1 MDQDTLRILLRE
13 AVRETVAEVLQTVL
27 ELDRT
32 AFLQVHGGRR
42 NGYYP
47 RKLETTF
54 GQVDLKVPRDRESRY
69 YPAFLKPYAR
79 RLVDVGEVAVALYAA
94 GVSQR
99 KAAEIL
105 SLLLGH
111 RYSHETLSALTDE
124 VLEAAGA
131 FRTRP
136 LPEEMAFVYLDG
148 LSLKVF
154 REGEGIVRESVYV
167 ALGIAPNGER
177 RVLGF
182 WLLPTESALG
192 WEGVLGELWQRGL
205 RRVLLFVTDGLPGLP
220 EAIRRVYPQAEWQRC
235 VVHGVRWSLSQV
247 RSRDR
252 ALLAEDLRRVY
263 GAESREEA
271 LGALEEVK
279 AAWGSRYPGVVGLWV
294 QDSGAFLRFYG
305 YPKVLW
311 PYLRSTN
318 LMERF
323 IRELRRGTKVR
334 DHKFPKEEAVYK
346 LLYLESERQEG
357 WSDRGGAIGAARA
370 QDDPH
375 QRRGRRDRQP
385 RHGNRGFSLRPRPA
399 RGRAGRSGVRA
410 LLRGEHVLS
419 ELRRRFDR
427 QGQCRL
433 VPPARAR
440 DLRGNLRNPDLARD
454 LLCLRHRLAH
464 RQERP
469 GPDGLHRADG
479 PAAGFRADRLVPGLR
494 YAGGRGAIRFRHG

>member
-1 MDQDTLRILLRE
+1 VDQDTLRILLRE
-13 AVRETVAEVLQTVL
+13 AVRQTVTEVLQIL
-27 ELDRT
+27 LDADRE
-32 AFLQVHGGRR
+32 AFLRQHGGRK

-69 YPAFLKPYAR
+69 YPAFLKPYVR

-111 RYSHETLSALTDE
+111 RYSHETLSALTDQ

-205 RRVLLFVTDGLPGLP
+205 RRVLLFITDGLPGLP

-263 GAESREEA
+263 GAESRDEA
-271 LGALEEVK
+271 LRALESAPKGLPWGGEGRLGFAVPGGGGAL
-279 AAWGSRYPGVVGLWV
+279 GGGV
-294 QDSGAFLRFYG
+294 
-305 YPKVLW
+305 
-311 PYLRSTN
+311 
-318 LMERF
+318 
-323 IRELRRGTKVR
+323 
-334 DHKFPKEEAVYK
+334 
-346 LLYLESERQEG
+346 
-357 WSDRGGAIGAARA
+357 WSL
-370 QDDPH
+370 P
-375 QRRGRRDRQP
+375 
-385 RHGNRGFSLRPRPA
+385 
-399 RGRAGRSGVRA
+399 A
-410 LLRGEHVLS
+410 LLRVPQGALAVLAEH
-419 ELRRRFDR
+419 
-427 QGQCRL
+427 Q
-433 VPPARAR
+433 
-440 DLRGNLRNPDLARD
+440 
-454 LLCLRHRLAH
+454 
-464 RQERP
+464 
-469 GPDGLHRADG
+469 PDGAVYPG
-479 PAAGFRADRLVPGLR
+479 SAAGDEG
-494 YAGGRGAIRFRHG
+494 AGPQVS

>member
-1 MDQDTLRILLRE
+1 MFNRGAHLGTRRCPVDQDTLRILLRE

-69 YPAFLKPYAR
+69 YPAFLKPYVR

-111 RYSHETLSALTDE
+111 RYSHETLSALTDQ

-131 FRTRP
+131 FRTRL

-192 WEGVLGELWQRGL
+192 WEGVLGEL
-205 RRVLLFVTDGLPGLP
+205 
-220 EAIRRVYPQAEWQRC
+220 
-235 VVHGVRWSLSQV
+235 
-247 RSRDR
+247 
-252 ALLAEDLRRVY
+252 
-263 GAESREEA
+263 
-271 LGALEEVK
+271 
-279 AAWGSRYPGVVGLWV
+279 
-294 QDSGAFLRFYG
+294 
-305 YPKVLW
+305 
-311 PYLRSTN
+311 
-318 LMERF
+318 
-323 IRELRRGTKVR
+323 
-334 DHKFPKEEAVYK
+334 
-346 LLYLESERQEG
+346 
-357 WSDRGGAIGAARA
+357 
-370 QDDPH
+370 
-375 QRRGRRDRQP
+375 
-385 RHGNRGFSLRPRPA
+385 
-399 RGRAGRSGVRA
+399 
-410 LLRGEHVLS
+410 
-419 ELRRRFDR
+419 
-427 QGQCRL
+427 
-433 VPPARAR
+433 
-440 DLRGNLRNPDLARD
+440 
-454 LLCLRHRLAH
+454 
-464 RQERP
+464 
-469 GPDGLHRADG
+469 
-479 PAAGFRADRLVPGLR
+479 
-494 YAGGRGAIRFRHG
+494 

>member
-1 MDQDTLRILLRE
+1 MDQDTLQVMLRE
-13 AVRETVAEVLQTVL
+13 AVRQTVTEVLQIL
-27 ELDRT
+27 LDADRE
-32 AFLQVHGGRR
+32 AFLRQHGGRK

-47 RKLETTF
+47 RKLETAF

-69 YPAFLKPYAR
+69 YPAFLKPYVR

-205 RRVLLFVTDGLPGLP
+205 RRVLLFITDGLPGLP

-279 AAWGSRYPGVVGLWV
+279 AAWGSRYPGWWGFGYRIRGP
-294 QDSGAFLRFYG
+294 SCGSTGTPRCFGRTCGA
-305 YPKVLW
+305 P
-311 PYLRSTN
+311 T
-318 LMERF
+318 
-323 IRELRRGTKVR
+323 
-334 DHKFPKEEAVYK
+334 
-346 LLYLESERQEG
+346 
-357 WSDRGGAIGAARA
+357 
-370 QDDPH
+370 
-375 QRRGRRDRQP
+375 
-385 RHGNRGFSLRPRPA
+385 
-399 RGRAGRSGVRA
+399 
-410 LLRGEHVLS
+410 
-419 ELRRRFDR
+419 
-427 QGQCRL
+427 
-433 VPPARAR
+433 
-440 DLRGNLRNPDLARD
+440 
-454 LLCLRHRLAH
+454 
-464 RQERP
+464 
-469 GPDGLHRADG
+469 
-479 PAAGFRADRLVPGLR
+479 
-494 YAGGRGAIRFRHG
+494 